1 MTIQTTE
8 PWVSISTDKPGMC
21 SLLQHCNQMS
31 FIGNE
36 SFPYLTGWKYLVNVF
51 MQDSQLHG
59 NYPRMQAE
67 GSNRVWQQQEGLF

>member
-1 MTIQTTE
+1 
-8 PWVSISTDKPGMC
+8 
-21 SLLQHCNQMS
+21 MS